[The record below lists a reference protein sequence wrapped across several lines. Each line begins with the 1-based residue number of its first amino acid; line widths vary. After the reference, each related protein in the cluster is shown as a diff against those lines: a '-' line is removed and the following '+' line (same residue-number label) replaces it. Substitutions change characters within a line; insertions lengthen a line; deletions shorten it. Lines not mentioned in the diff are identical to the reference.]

1 MHPLRYVAVDGMR
14 HAYRESGTG
23 RTLVLISGI
32 LSDSR
37 FWEPQLSGLGDAF
50 RVIAWDA
57 PGTGGTD
64 DPDEHTGVGGY
75 ASMLRGFLAAIDA
88 VPADLVG
95 LSWGGV
101 LALESYRRF
110 PEMIRSLILADTY
123 AGWKGSLPAKEYEA
137 RRAAALRD
145 LKHRPPDD
153 VPDHVPN
160 VMHPAAPASAR
171 QRLQDIIDDARPAGY
186 RAMARALID
195 VDSSDVLGTIEVPT
209 LLIWGEDDARS
220 PLSVAQAMQAS
231 IPGARLVL
239 VPGAGHVSSL
249 ERPEAFDAAIR
260 DFIATLGP
268 IPS

>member
-1 MHPLRYVAVDGMR
+1 MYPLRHVAVEGMR

-23 RTLVLISGI
+23 PPLVLISGI

-37 FWEPQLSGLGDAF
+37 FWEPQLAGLDDAF

-57 PGTGGTD
+57 PGTGGSD
-64 DPDEHTGVGGY
+64 DPDEDIGVGGY
-75 ASMLRGFLAAIDA
+75 ASMLRGFLAATDA
-88 VPADLVG
+88 MPAHLVG

-110 PEMIRSLILADTY
+110 PEAIGSLILADTY
-123 AGWKGSLPAKEYEA
+123 AGWKGSLPANEYEA

-145 LKHRPPDD
+145 LEQRPPDY
-153 VPDHVPN
+153 VPDDVPN

-171 QRLQDIIDDARPAGY
+171 RRLQDMIDDARAAGY

-220 PLSVAQAMQAS
+220 PLSVAHTMQAS
-231 IPGARLVL
+231 IPGARLV
-239 VPGAGHVSSL
+239 VIPGAGHVSSL

-260 DFIATLGP
+260 GFITKLGP
-268 IPS
+268 AA